1 LNKDISIEETLGQR
15 VNNSIEALK
24 KLKIDL
30 LYDPAISLLGI
41 YLQESVSAYNKDT
54 CTPIFIAALFTITK
68 L

>member
-1 LNKDISIEETLGQR
+1 MLFFFLNKDISIEETLGQR
-15 VNNSIEALK
+15 VNNSIE
-24 KLKIDL
+24 DL